1 MGRTFLMMAVLA
13 ATLATTIAS
22 SQTAFRCDVNGATV
36 YSDKPCPPGNAM
48 KAVTSTQETP
58 EQKAASLAANQQMR
72 KDNAELSKRLTER
85 EKLEAK
91 ERADARKAASKLRA
105 EAAKEKAAKAR
116 KGSKSTKNKAPKKSS
131 KTKAKSSNSTVAV
144 KP

>member
-1 MGRTFLMMAVLA
+1 MGRTFLLAAVLA
-13 ATLATTIAS
+13 AALATPIAS

-36 YSDKPCPPGNAM
+36 YSDKPCPPGSVT

-72 KDNAELSKRLTER
+72 KDSAELNKRLTER

-105 EAAKEKAAKAR
+105 DAAKEKAAKTR
-116 KGSKSTKNKAPKKSS
+116 KGSKATKNKAPKKSS
-131 KTKAKSSNSTVAV
+131 KTKAKSANSSASV